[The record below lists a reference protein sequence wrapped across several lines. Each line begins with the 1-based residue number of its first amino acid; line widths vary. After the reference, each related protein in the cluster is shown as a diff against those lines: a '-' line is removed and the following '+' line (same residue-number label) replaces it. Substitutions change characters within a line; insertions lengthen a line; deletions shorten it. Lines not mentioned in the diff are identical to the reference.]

1 VRATDPSRRDWSRV
15 DFYAVLGVAPG
26 AGPDEIDRAFRDLA
40 KRLHPD
46 RTGGASSDP
55 SADRFKEVTAAYEVL
70 GDAATRVRYD
80 DLRSGLAP
88 PPDPVPLA
96 PVVGGADPR
105 TPAHGHAPERPRLV
119 ITRARARRMVV
130 GGVAVILLGL
140 VSTALIVSLQRR
152 DARERAGLVAVT
164 ARRLPG
170 SDEIEFRTPSGRRVV
185 TAAPDVAGLGTVE
198 PGSGMRI
205 RYDPADPTRVVS
217 GADPTARDITL
228 WIVSV
233 KLLVGGTVFT
243 VVGARRLR

>member
-1 VRATDPSRRDWSRV
+1 MRATDPSRRDWSRV

-105 TPAHGHAPERPRLV
+105 TPAHGHAPER
-119 ITRARARRMVV
+119 
-130 GGVAVILLGL
+130 
-140 VSTALIVSLQRR
+140 
-152 DARERAGLVAVT
+152 
-164 ARRLPG
+164 
-170 SDEIEFRTPSGRRVV
+170 
-185 TAAPDVAGLGTVE
+185 
-198 PGSGMRI
+198 
-205 RYDPADPTRVVS
+205 VVS